1 MTVDCNDYEGRY
13 VVIGPYRCD
22 KVNSKATEKHF
33 FSRFFSYIFWSDWEA
48 NPKLERAE
56 LDGNNR
62 VTLVNSSI
70 VWPNGLVVDIENGKL
85 FWADAKLDKIETMNM
100 DGSGR
105 RIVLDVNVPHVSSLT
120 LLGDRLYWTDWSQ
133 RVIQS
138 CNKETGGER
147 YTIID
152 SIQALRGI
160 RAVNLSTIHG
170 KPWTIWW

>member
-1 MTVDCNDYEGRY
+1 MITKGDMLLSDL
-13 VVIGPYRCD
+13 IGLI
-22 KVNSKATEKHF
+22 KSTQEQLKSISFHA
-33 FSRFFSYIFWSDWEA
+33 FFSYIFWSDWGA

-62 VTLVNSSI
+62 MTLVNSSI
-70 VWPNGLVVDIENGKL
+70 VWPNALVVDIENGKL
-85 FWADAKLDKIETMNM
+85 FWADTKLDKIETMNM

-105 RIVLDVNVPHVSSLT
+105 RIVLDVNVPHVFSLT

-147 YTIID
+147 YSIID

-160 RAVNLSTIHG
+160 RAVNLSSIHG